1 MFDTK
6 ILKIDDFSLREAA
19 DLLNNGEL
27 VAFPTET
34 VYGLGAIGTLS
45 EAVKKIYEVKGRPN
59 DNPLI
64 AHVHKGY
71 DIDKLVIK
79 EQDYIDLLIEK
90 FMPGPLTLVMY
101 GRGVISKEATCGGD
115 TLAIRMPSH
124 EGAQRFL
131 EYVDQP
137 IVAPSANVSKH
148 VSPVTAMHVFED
160 LNGRIPLIL
169 DGGKSQ
175 GGIESTVLD
184 VTEKVPRILRAGLV
198 TREMI
203 AETVGACLIAEHKEG
218 DKIKSPGV
226 KYGHYMPK
234 CLTARF
240 SEGEI
245 DRAILYYD
253 YCLQNNQKP
262 VFLCEDKIAVALSDK
277 NKLNLGAT
285 PEEVAFNLYDKLR
298 EGEKIAD
305 VIIAIEPENSGGVYD
320 GILNRLNKSCKKL

>member
-1 MFDTK
+1 MSSVYLFSGPCGCGKSTLAEAYAKHLVNDCGQQQVYL
-6 ILKIDDFSLREAA
+6 IHGDDFHASFVETDHNEALFVNGQAANKLEWEEILRFNWEC
-19 DLLNNGEL
+19 
-27 VAFPTET
+27 
-34 VYGLGAIGTLS
+34 I
-45 EAVKKIYEVKGRPN
+45 
-59 DNPLI
+59 
-64 AHVHKGY
+64 
-71 DIDKLVIK
+71 
-79 EQDYIDLLIEK
+79 
-90 FMPGPLTLVMY
+90 
-101 GRGVISKEATCGGD
+101 
-115 TLAIRMPSH
+115 
-124 EGAQRFL
+124 
-131 EYVDQP
+131 
-137 IVAPSANVSKH
+137 
-148 VSPVTAMHVFED
+148 
-160 LNGRIPLIL
+160 
-169 DGGKSQ
+169 
-175 GGIESTVLD
+175 LD

-203 AETVGACLIAEHKEG
+203 AATVGDCLIAEHKEG

-305 VIIAIEPENSGGVYD
+305 IIIAIEPENSGGVYD